1 LLLSHIDCK
10 GGKKEK
16 KRHKHSQIFLA
27 IFASIRFGCHQYTV
41 VWRKDIENM
50 NSQCLTAPIV
60 PSCVLGGAFSA
71 IDVLTQGARF
81 TPNLLMTNVGG
92 LYCYW
97 AIQCPMEAIHGR
109 QSAFHNVL
117 AGATIGY
124 LGVANGRLGVP
135 FVDYTFFYRNP
146 NISPPLAGALVY
158 GLLGGAFAMIGG
170 KPW

>member
-1 LLLSHIDCK
+1 LQ
-10 GGKKEK
+10 GGKKREK
-16 KRHKHSQIFLA
+16 EAQTLPNFPRL
-27 IFASIRFGCHQYTV
+27 FASIRFGCHQYIV

-158 GLLGGAFAMIGG
+158 GLLGGGFAMIGG